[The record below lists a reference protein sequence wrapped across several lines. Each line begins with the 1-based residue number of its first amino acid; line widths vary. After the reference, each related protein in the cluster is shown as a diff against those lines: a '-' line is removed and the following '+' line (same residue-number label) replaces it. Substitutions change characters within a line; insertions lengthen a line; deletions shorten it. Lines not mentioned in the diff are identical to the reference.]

1 VIVHLHEAPVLDRVA
16 FEGNKKIKDKELD
29 AVIES
34 KPRGTLQRAAVQADV
49 GRIIDAYRRAGR
61 DDARVVPKI
70 IPRGEDRVDLVYEVT
85 EGAKTTVRQINFAG
99 NRVFGKRQLAAV
111 IKTSAT
117 NMLSFLT
124 GGDEYDPDRVAA
136 DREALRLYY
145 RSKGYADASITSA
158 HAEYDPALHGFALTF
173 SIDEGPL
180 YHFGDI
186 DVVGNV
192 PGLDAGKLRRLPVA
206 RSGAVFNG
214 GALDKTDEILA
225 IELAKLGTYS
235 ITGLDLSRTFVKT
248 ASEKAAGAGVR
259 VQFVQGSASNMPFT
273 KESFEFLLCRAAF
286 KNFADPVGAL
296 QEMCRVLRPGGSA
309 LLIDLSR
316 DARREE
322 VSRAVDEM
330 GLSTVNRV
338 LTKLAF
344 KTVLIRSAYSRAE
357 FEQMLAQTEFSR
369 FDISQDGI
377 GFEITMT
384 K

>member
-1 VIVHLHEAPVLDRVA
+1 
-16 FEGNKKIKDKELD
+16 
-29 AVIES
+29 
-34 KPRGTLQRAAVQADV
+34 
-49 GRIIDAYRRAGR
+49 
-61 DDARVVPKI
+61 
-70 IPRGEDRVDLVYEVT
+70 
-85 EGAKTTVRQINFAG
+85 
-99 NRVFGKRQLAAV
+99 
-111 IKTSAT
+111 
-117 NMLSFLT
+117 M
-124 GGDEYDPDRVAA
+124 
-136 DREALRLYY
+136 
-145 RSKGYADASITSA
+145 
-158 HAEYDPALHGFALTF
+158 
-173 SIDEGPL
+173 
-180 YHFGDI
+180 
-186 DVVGNV
+186 
-192 PGLDAGKLRRLPVA
+192 
-206 RSGAVFNG
+206 
-214 GALDKTDEILA
+214 
-225 IELAKLGTYS
+225 
-235 ITGLDLSRTFVKT
+235 
-248 ASEKAAGAGVR
+248 R
-259 VQFVQGSASNMPFT
+259 VQFVQGSASNMPFA